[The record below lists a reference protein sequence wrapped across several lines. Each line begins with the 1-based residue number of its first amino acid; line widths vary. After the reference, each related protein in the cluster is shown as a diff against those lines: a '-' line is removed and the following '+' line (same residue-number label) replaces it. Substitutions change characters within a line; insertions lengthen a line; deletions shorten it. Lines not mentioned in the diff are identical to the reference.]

1 MGPERHPIQ
10 LGAFDFDRAMG
21 KAGKKKAEA
30 KGGFFDAPWTA
41 GVDIFGGCCGGFL
54 DSFSGDG
61 TAHGDGLP
69 HHLGM
74 SENGVY
80 PQWNSHFS

>member
-1 MGPERHPIQ
+1 VILKQSLPLVGPERHPIQ

-41 GVDIFGGCCGGFL
+41 GVDFRRALRRFFGLIF
-54 DSFSGDG
+54 
-61 TAHGDGLP
+61 
-69 HHLGM
+69 
-74 SENGVY
+74 
-80 PQWNSHFS
+80 